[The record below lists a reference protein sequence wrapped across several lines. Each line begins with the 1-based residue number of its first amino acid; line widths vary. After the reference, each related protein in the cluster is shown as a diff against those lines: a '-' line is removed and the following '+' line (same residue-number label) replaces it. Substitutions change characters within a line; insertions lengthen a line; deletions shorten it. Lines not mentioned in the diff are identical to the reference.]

1 MKKSES
7 DCVVI
12 HDRAQRRRFIR
23 RGASFVAL
31 VGAANLATG
40 RQALASECD
49 RGGSGEK
56 KPEHAGNGSDSDTG
70 ASADPTGCGRNYN
83 EKPKISRADPL
94 QTPSEPKSVT
104 VGKIVV

>member
-12 HDRAQRRRFIR
+12 HDRAQRRSFMR
-23 RGASFVAL
+23 RGATFVAA
-31 VGAANLATG
+31 VGAAKLATG

-70 ASADPTGCGRNYN
+70 TGADPTGCGRSYN

-94 QTPSEPKSVT
+94 QSPDKPKSVK
-104 VGKIVV
+104 VGKVIV